1 MTIQSKRDENVNKDK
16 IINNEKNI
24 TVSVSQNDI
33 NEDFIVINN
42 QKILKDEFTN
52 EPKTETTTYINNEIR
67 KNFGMDKF
75 KKYPEPDDIDENLVS
90 SNVEPIPDLEQHN
103 KIQKIE
109 MDDIN
114 NQFEKNNNINLNE
127 VKKEE
132 INNLKNVENKDI
144 YFKNQI
150 NNKDNNLGKYFDEEN
165 E

>member
-1 MTIQSKRDENVNKDK
+1 MS
-16 IINNEKNI
+16 
-24 TVSVSQNDI
+24 
-33 NEDFIVINN
+33 
-42 QKILKDEFTN
+42 
-52 EPKTETTTYINNEIR
+52 
-67 KNFGMDKF
+67 
-75 KKYPEPDDIDENLVS
+75 KKYPESDDIDDNLINS
-90 SNVEPIPDLEQHN
+90 LVEPIPDLEQHN